1 MKLHLLAAST
11 AIALAGCSF
20 FGAGGDYMSSYA
32 PSSASQSVYSGG
44 TYSGCGEAAYTSYY
58 GQNSGCMATQPAPT
72 YQQASCGS
80 PCGTVPIVETYV
92 QAPQPSSP
100 CATAQPAQV
109 AYAPAPAPCSSYAV
123 SAAQPTTGAYYGA
136 SNYGSGHGGGYYHN
150 DRGPAYHMGKPA
162 FTHSQTGSYLY
173 GELGVNGIYGIKD
186 IDPIFGAVGRLG
198 YNSRHNFGVEV
209 EGLKGL
215 RGSDGLVNVPAMP
228 AMPGP
233 PATPATPASV
243 EDGTYRLDRSLGAFG
258 VVRFPL
264 GEVTGLLRG
273 GYHETT
279 FEAEVKSPAFETEFK
294 EKGYAVGAGIEMP
307 LSNAGAI
314 RADTTYYDMG
324 DAESFWSTALTYQQK
339 F

>member
-32 PSSASQSVYSGG
+32 PSSASSSVYAGG
-44 TYSGCGEAAYTSYY
+44 TYSGCSEAAYTSYY
-58 GQNSGCMATQPAPT
+58 GQSSGCAVQQPAPT
-72 YQQASCGS
+72 YQTASCGS
-80 PCGTVPIVETYV
+80 PCGTAPAMESYV
-92 QAPQPSSP
+92 QAPQPSP
-100 CATAQPAQV
+100 CAAVQPVQV
-109 AYAPAPAPCSSYAV
+109 AYAPTPTPCHGYTVATT
-123 SAAQPTTGAYYGA
+123 QPTASAHYGA
-136 SNYGSGHGGGYYHN
+136 AHSGGGYYHN
-150 DRGPAYHMGKPA
+150 DRGPAYFMGKPA
-162 FTHSQTGSYLY
+162 FTHSNKRDYVY

-186 IDPIFGAVGRLG
+186 VDPIFGAVGRLG

-233 PATPATPASV
+233 PPTPATPASV
-243 EDGTYRLDRSLGAFG
+243 EDGTYRLDRSIGAFG

-279 FEAEVKSPAFETEFK
+279 FEAEVKMPAFETEFK
-294 EKGYAVGAGIEMP
+294 EKGYAVGAGVEMP

-324 DAESFWSTALTYQQK
+324 DAESFWSTALTYQHK